1 MKATTLEIFL
11 ARLYADPGEVTKF
24 LADRE
29 RYTKAAGLPA
39 AYWPDLMTIDASALQ
54 FAVLSYA
61 RKRLPRAAR
70 KAVSNAESS

>member
-1 MKATTLEIFL
+1 MKTTTLEIFL
-11 ARLYADPGEVTKF
+11 ARLYAEPGEVTKF

-29 RYTKAAGLPA
+29 RYAETVGLPA
-39 AYWPDLMTIDASALQ
+39 AHWPELMTIDASALQ

-70 KAVSNAESS
+70 KAVSKAETS